1 MKHFKIIIEHSA
13 FQDIQDSIDYYN
25 RQQSGLGKKFHSFI
39 KDAFEVLKFSPFFK
53 VYKNNIRCMAL
64 IRFPFSVFFT
74 VDEDKATVHIYA
86 VLHQALDPDKIN
98 KRFE

>member
-1 MKHFKIIIEHSA
+1 MKKFVIIIELEA
-13 FQDIQDSIDYYN
+13 IQDIQDSINYYN
-25 RQQSGLGKKFHSFI
+25 RQQSGLGKKFHAFI
-39 KDAFEVLKFSPFFK
+39 KDAFQVLEINPFFK
-53 VYKNNIRCMAL
+53 SYKNNIRCMAL

-74 VDEDKATVHIYA
+74 VDESKAVINIYA